1 MDDYNETQ
9 LLRIK
14 EMKEKQLSSVSL
26 ANKLRICDLYRII
39 ENTNNSIF
47 DPENCSIWNQYNAY
61 VTNKKKGVYINFY
74 FKDKKK
80 IALHR
85 LIYAN
90 FKEELTTNE
99 YIRYSCENKGIC
111 CNVNH
116 MFKCEYIS
124 EGEQQVEKKQYEDTE
139 NNFKVIIN

>member
-1 MDDYNETQ
+1 MEDNNQ
-9 LLRIK
+9 LIRIN
-14 EMKEKQLSSVSL
+14 EMKEKQLKTVSK
-26 ANKLRICDLYRII
+26 ANKLRICDIHRIV
-39 ENTNNSIF
+39 ENINNSIF
-47 DPENCSIWNQYNAY
+47 DPENCSIWNNYNSHIA
-61 VTNKKKGVYINFY
+61 NKKKGLYINFY

-90 FKEELTTNE
+90 YKEKLSNNE

-116 MFKCEYIS
+116 MFKCEYIT
-124 EGEQQVEKKQYEDTE
+124 EIEQCIEEKKDDASE
-139 NNFKVIIN
+139 NKFKVIIN